1 MKILKEG
8 DRGVALAPGRGQVEI
23 EYRYRDLEL
32 DSGVVVSHVL
42 VGVDPATD
50 EVLVVP
56 AQSTPRIRESRDAA
70 KDETLEVRLPREL
83 EDVLGLIA
91 QHFGAAP
98 AKLSPAI
105 VRFYLSEAAREP
117 RLARRLERLSRTA
130 LASARRPAPFKL
142 RCRRDLAEALD
153 RMSRDG
159 AGATRSDLIRGAIV
173 AAKEDVLDGHARRR
187 ALTLRAVAGA
197 V

>member
-8 DRGVALAPGRGQVEI
+8 DRGMALAPGRGQVEVV
-23 EYRYRDLEL
+23 YRYGELEL
-32 DSGVVVSHVL
+32 DSGVVVPHVL
-42 VGVDPATD
+42 VGVDPVTE

-56 AQSTPRIRESRDAA
+56 AQSTPRIRESREAA
-70 KDETLEVRLPREL
+70 KEETLEVRLPREL
-83 EDVLGLIA
+83 EDVLGLLA
-91 QHFGAAP
+91 QHLGAAP

-117 RLARRLERLSRTA
+117 RLAGRLARLSRSP
-130 LASARRPAPFKL
+130 LATARRSASFKL

-153 RMSRDG
+153 RMSRD
-159 AGATRSDLIRGAIV
+159 AEGATRSDLIRGAIV
-173 AAKEDVLDGHARRR
+173 AAKEDVLDGRTRDR
-187 ALTLRAVAGA
+187 ALALRAVAGA